1 MRKKTIGIFYCVG
14 LILWI
19 ISLIMFIQLLAAGHS
34 QFNIGRLIVEIVIG
48 WIGGILIV
56 ISLVGALINSAK
68 VGRWG
73 WFTCLFLLSFFA
85 LAAYLFAGPV
95 PASNAG
101 SSSSSFK

>member
-1 MRKKTIGIFYCVG
+1 MRKKSIGIFYCVDLVLWLVG
-14 LILWI
+14 LIL
-19 ISLIMFIQLLAAGHS
+19 FIQLLASGHS
-34 QFNIGRLIVEIVIG
+34 QLNVSRLFVEIMFG

-73 WFTCLFLLSFFA
+73 WVICLLLLSFFA
-85 LAAYLFAGPV
+85 LAAYLFTGPV

-101 SSSSSFK
+101 NSSIFK